1 MSNDL
6 DLNIDNYDLNDLLN
20 LFKLP
25 VDFDEFELKRAKQI
39 VLKTHPDKSNLPR
52 DYFIFYSKAYKTI
65 YSIWEFRQKVGQTKN
80 TEYSVDPEPED
91 EEKKRLLD
99 TFFDKKGFKNSKN
112 NSNFNEWFNKEFEKN
127 RLQNEVEEKGYG
139 GWLKDAEDEPVE
151 HIGSMSRM
159 HEEFNKKKS
168 EARSLIVRDEI
179 QDLWTPNSISSSNL
193 SNEAPSTYDSGLFS
207 ALGFQDLYKAHHTE
221 TVIPVTEEDYHS
233 VKKFNNVNEY
243 VGYRNTQ
250 DTKPL
255 SEQQALQY
263 LKKRTQMEDEEST
276 LRGYELAK
284 QLEISSKKQQEF
296 WSGLKLL
303 K

>member
-1 MSNDL
+1 
-6 DLNIDNYDLNDLLN
+6 
-20 LFKLP
+20 
-25 VDFDEFELKRAKQI
+25 
-39 VLKTHPDKSNLPR
+39 
-52 DYFIFYSKAYKTI
+52 
-65 YSIWEFRQKVGQTKN
+65 
-80 TEYSVDPEPED
+80 
-91 EEKKRLLD
+91 
-99 TFFDKKGFKNSKN
+99 
-112 NSNFNEWFNKEFEKN
+112 
-127 RLQNEVEEKGYG
+127 
-139 GWLKDAEDEPVE
+139 
-151 HIGSMSRM
+151 
-159 HEEFNKKKS
+159 
-168 EARSLIVRDEI
+168 
-179 QDLWTPNSISSSNL
+179 
-193 SNEAPSTYDSGLFS
+193 
-207 ALGFQDLYKAHHTE
+207 LYKAHHTE